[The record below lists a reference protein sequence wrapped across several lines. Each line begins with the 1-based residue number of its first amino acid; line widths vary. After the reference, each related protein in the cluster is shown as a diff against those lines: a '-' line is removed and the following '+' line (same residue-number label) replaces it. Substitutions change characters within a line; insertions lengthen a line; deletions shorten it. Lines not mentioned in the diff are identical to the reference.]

1 MVFASSFA
9 PSNYFLLLQIANK
22 TFNMSSRAGGK
33 QKPLT
38 APKKEKR
45 EMDEDDIAFQNK
57 AKEQAKAQAALVAQ
71 LKKK

>member
-57 AKEQAKAQAALVAQ
+57 AKEAKAQAALVAQ